1 MPMFLTEEDYIM
13 TSDTAL
19 KVLQQSSEEKRERAE
34 RMAIEEVSGYLRSRY
49 DTKKVFA
56 ATGSERNDLIVMRTC
71 DVALYHLS
79 SWLPNRMGH
88 DIRLERYELALK
100 WLEGVQA
107 GKITPDIPTMT
118 GEDGEEDINNPMK
131 WGSEKKNTYIW

>member
-1 MPMFLTEEDYIM
+1 MFLTEEDYIVA
-13 TSDTAL
+13 SSTAL
-19 KVLQQSSEEKRERAE
+19 SVLQQSFEENRERAE

-49 DTKKVFA
+49 DVEKVFA
-56 ATGSERNDLIVMRTC
+56 ATGAERNDLVVMRTC

-79 SWLPNRMGH
+79 SWLPNKMGH
-88 DIRLERYELALK
+88 DIRKERYDLAVK

-107 GKITPDIPTMT
+107 GKITPDLPTVT

-131 WGSEKKNTYIW
+131 WGSEKKNVYLW

>member
-1 MPMFLTEEDYIM
+1 MFLTEDDYIVA
-13 TSDTAL
+13 SSTAL
-19 KVLQQSSEEKRERAE
+19 GVLQQSSEDKRNTAE
-34 RMAIEEVSGYLRSRY
+34 RMAVEEVSGYLRSRC
-49 DTKKVFA
+49 DVKKIFA
-56 ATGSERNDLIVMRTC
+56 ATGGERNDVVVMRTC

-88 DIRLERYELALK
+88 EIRKERYELALK

-107 GKITPDIPTMT
+107 GKITPDLPTVT
-118 GEDGEEDINNPMK
+118 GEDGEEDVNNPMK

>member
-1 MPMFLTEEDYIM
+1 MFLTEEDYIVA
-13 TSDTAL
+13 SSTAL
-19 KVLQQSSEEKRERAE
+19 SVLQQSSEENRERAE

-49 DTKKVFA
+49 DVEKVFA
-56 ATGSERNDLIVMRTC
+56 ATGAERNDLVVMRTC

-79 SWLPNRMGH
+79 SWLPNKMGH
-88 DIRLERYELALK
+88 DIRKERYELAVK

-107 GKITPDIPTMT
+107 GKITPDLPTVT

-131 WGSEKKNTYIW
+131 WGSEKKNVYLW

>member
-1 MPMFLTEEDYIM
+1 MFLTEDDYIVA
-13 TSDTAL
+13 SSTAL
-19 KVLQQSSEEKRERAE
+19 GVLQQSSEEKRNTAE
-34 RMAIEEVSGYLRSRY
+34 RMAVEEVSGYLRSRY
-49 DTKKVFA
+49 DVKKIFT
-56 ATGSERNDLIVMRTC
+56 ATGGERNDVVVMRTC

-88 DIRLERYELALK
+88 EIRKERYELALK

-107 GKITPDIPTMT
+107 GKITPDLPTVT
-118 GEDGEEDINNPMK
+118 GEDGEEDVNNPMK

>member
-1 MPMFLTEEDYIM
+1 MFLTEDDYIVA
-13 TSDTAL
+13 SRTAL
-19 KVLQQSSEEKRERAE
+19 GVLQQSSEDKRNTAE
-34 RMAIEEVSGYLRSRY
+34 RMAVEEVSGYLRSRY
-49 DTKKVFA
+49 DVKKIFA
-56 ATGSERNDLIVMRTC
+56 ATGGERNDVVVMRTC

-88 DIRLERYELALK
+88 EIRKERYELALK

-107 GKITPDIPTMT
+107 GKITPDLPTVT
-118 GEDGEEDINNPMK
+118 GEDGEEDVNNPMK

>member
-1 MPMFLTEEDYIM
+1 MFLTEDDYIVA
-13 TSDTAL
+13 SSTAL
-19 KVLQQSSEEKRERAE
+19 GVLQQSSEDKRNTAE
-34 RMAIEEVSGYLRSRY
+34 RMAVEEVSGYLRSRY
-49 DTKKVFA
+49 DVKKIFA
-56 ATGSERNDLIVMRTC
+56 ATGCERNDVVVMRTC

-88 DIRLERYELALK
+88 EIRKERYELALK

-107 GKITPDIPTMT
+107 GKITPDLPTVT
-118 GEDGEEDINNPMK
+118 GEDGEEDVNNPMK

>member
-1 MPMFLTEEDYIM
+1 MFLTEDDYIVA
-13 TSDTAL
+13 SSTAL
-19 KVLQQSSEEKRERAE
+19 GVLQQSSEDKRNTAE
-34 RMAIEEVSGYLRSRY
+34 RMAVEEVSGYLRSRY
-49 DTKKVFA
+49 DVKKIFT
-56 ATGSERNDLIVMRTC
+56 ATGSERNDVVVMRTC

-88 DIRLERYELALK
+88 EIRKERYELALK

-107 GKITPDIPTMT
+107 GRITPDLPTVT
-118 GEDGEEDINNPMK
+118 GVDGEEDINNPMK